1 MKKRVAILISGRGS
15 NMTALIE
22 AAKAK
27 DYPAEIALVVS
38 NRPDAAGLDRAR
50 SCGIPTAV
58 IDHTT
63 FGGDRETFEQ
73 ALDQELREQRIDL
86 VCLAG
91 FMRLLTPWFVNRWS
105 GRMLNIHPSLL
116 PQFKGLHTHR
126 RALEAGVKRH
136 GATVHFVVPEMD
148 AGPIVMQDSV
158 AVHENDTE
166 ETLAARVLELEH
178 KIYPRALRAVALDH
192 DPEKHA
198 LGL

>member
-15 NMTALIE
+15 NMTALIK
-22 AAKAK
+22 AAEAK

-38 NRPDAAGLDRAR
+38 NRPDAAGLDHAR
-50 SCGIPTAV
+50 SSGIPTAV
-58 IDHTT
+58 IDHTK
-63 FGGDRETFEQ
+63 FGGGRETFEH
-73 ALDQELREQRIDL
+73 ALDRQLREQRIDL

-136 GATVHFVVPEMD
+136 GATVHFVVAEMD

-158 AVHENDTE
+158 AVHENDTV

-178 KIYPRALRAVALDH
+178 QIYPRALRAVALEH
-192 DPEKHA
+192 DPEK
-198 LGL
+198 